1 MDILILNMG
10 GQKNMNLYLDTANV
24 DEIREAVKWG
34 VICGV
39 TTNPS
44 LAAREDEDFAKILPS
59 ICELVNGPVSAEV
72 IALDYEGMVREGR
85 KLAAIHQNVVVKIPI
100 TPEGMQ
106 AVKTLAQ
113 EGIKV
118 NVTLVFTVNQALLA
132 SKAGAAYISP
142 FIGRLDDIGH
152 RGVDLV
158 SDLVDVIRLH
168 DLKSEVIA
176 ASIRHPE
183 HVTAVALAGAHIATM
198 PFKVL
203 KQMFKHPLTDSGIES
218 FLNDWRKAEA
228 ARKK

>member
-1 MDILILNMG
+1 
-10 GQKNMNLYLDTANV
+10 MNLYLDTANV

-59 ICELVNGPVSAEV
+59 ICDLVDGPVSAEV
-72 IALDYEGMVREGR
+72 ISLDYEGMVSEGR
-85 KLAAIHQNVVVKIPI
+85 KLAAVHPNVVVKIPI

-106 AVKTLAQ
+106 AVKMLAK

-118 NVTLVFTVNQALLA
+118 NVTLIFTVNQALLA
-132 SKAGAAYISP
+132 AKAGAAYISP

-158 SDLVDVIRLH
+158 QDIVEVLH
-168 DLKSEVIA
+168 LHKLKAEVIA

-198 PFKVL
+198 PYSVL
-203 KQMFKHPLTDSGIES
+203 KQMFKHPLTDAGIES
-218 FLNDWRKAEA
+218 FLNDWKKAEA